1 MIRSIENVFQF
12 VGRNSAFNDSTL
24 ALKFGVISLP
34 EVDLL
39 MRKLA
44 HWRLEEQI
52 PDTLLLMAHPP
63 SLAVGAKE
71 LNREDL
77 LQPLEYFE
85 KQGIYLHKHIRGGG
99 ITYHW
104 DGQLVCYPIFKL
116 KPNEQNIGNYMY
128 RLEEIGLR
136 TLKDL
141 GIVAERKRE
150 KSA

>member
-1 MIRSIENVFQF
+1 
-12 VGRNSAFNDSTL
+12 
-24 ALKFGVISLP
+24 
-34 EVDLL
+34 
-39 MRKLA
+39 
-44 HWRLEEQI
+44 
-52 PDTLLLMAHPP
+52 MAHPP